1 MRRLF
6 FLSITVLLF
15 ELFTYVGAK
24 GLFWLIKPY
33 LPTAKH
39 AVMIG
44 MFILSH
50 LFLAT
55 LFVGLFRFG
64 VGYLALLWLGV
75 LAIIITLGIIGVA
88 RWAGVDTATS
98 GMVRLFGVGAFV
110 SLVGLSV
117 YNAYTPTVRHLS
129 LQIDKPINPI
139 RIAMVSDT
147 HLGSLVGVRQ
157 LNRLTDILT
166 HEKADL
172 LIMPGDIMD
181 DDTHAYYDEGMDVAF
196 DKLVKS
202 VGGNAIASLGNHD
215 LYKENERSTI
225 VSAIRESGAI
235 LLDDKTH
242 TLTING
248 TPITIIGR
256 YDDHYKERK
265 ATHELMVDVDT
276 SHMVVLLDHRPSQI
290 DENVKLPID
299 LQVSG
304 HTHNGQIFPANFIVK
319 ALNRV
324 AYGHEKINGT
334 HVVVSSG
341 YGFWGIPFRLGS
353 QSEVWII
360 DIMGNDILDK

>member
-6 FLSITVLLF
+6 FLSITILLI
-15 ELFTYVGAK
+15 EIFTYIGAK

-33 LPTAKH
+33 LPTAKT

-44 MFILSH
+44 TFILSH

-55 LFVGLFRFG
+55 LFVGLFRLG
-64 VGYLALLWLGV
+64 VGYLAVLWLGM
-75 LAIIITLGIIGVA
+75 LAIIITFGIVGLA
-88 RWAGVDTATS
+88 RWAGVDTTTN
-98 GMVRLFGVGAFV
+98 GMVRLFGVGVFV
-110 SLVGLSV
+110 GLVGLSV
-117 YNAYTPTVRHLS
+117 YNAYIPTVRHLS
-129 LQIDKPINPI
+129 LQIDKPINPL

-147 HLGSLVGVRQ
+147 HLGNLVGVRQ
-157 LNRLTDILT
+157 LNRLTDIIR

-181 DDTHAYYDEGMDVAF
+181 DDTYAYYDKGMDVAF

-202 VGGNAIASLGNHD
+202 VNGNAIASLGNHD
-215 LYKENERSTI
+215 LYKTDERSAI
-225 VSAIRESGAI
+225 VLAIRESGAI

-242 TLTING
+242 TLTINN

-256 YDDHYKERK
+256 YDDHNHERK
-265 ATHELMVDVDT
+265 TTHELMAGVDT
-276 SHMVVLLDHRPSQI
+276 SHMVILLDHRPSQI
-290 DENVKLPID
+290 DENIKLPID

-304 HTHNGQIFPANFIVK
+304 HTHNGQVFPANFIVK

-324 AYGHEKINGT
+324 AYGYEQINGT

-353 QSEVWII
+353 QAEVWMI
-360 DIMGNDILDK
+360 DVQGK